1 MLLPCLAL
9 ARPWWLKDSKA
20 SEGEF
25 LPPDD
30 AFRVSSRVDGDLL
43 RVRWD
48 IAEGYYL
55 YRAKFDIT
63 AESPGLALEPAQ
75 FPPGASRTDVYFGTQ
90 EIFQHQVEALV
101 GYRRNDAGAHPIQIK
116 VTYQGCAEAGLCYPL
131 LAKVLSPD
139 SAPPPASSQPLSTAL
154 ASSGGSADSAAS
166 TATSGI
172 ATAIPTPP
180 QHGETGTSIPMLV
193 SLIGTAAFFLA
204 GLALRD
210 KSSAT
215 L

>member
-9 ARPWWLKDSKA
+9 ARPWWQKDNQA
-20 SEGEF
+20 PEGEF

-48 IAEGYYL
+48 ISEGYYL

-63 AESPGLALEPAQ
+63 ADSPGLTLEPAQ

-101 GYRRNDAGAHPIQIK
+101 GYRRSDTGAHPIQIK

-131 LAKVLSPD
+131 LAKVLSPE
-139 SAPPPASSQPLSTAL
+139 SAPASSQPLSTEL
-154 ASSGGSADSAAS
+154 AAGGGFADSAAS
-166 TATSGI
+166 SAISGV

-180 QHGETGTSIPMLV
+180 QHGEAGTGITMLA
-193 SLIGTAAFFLA
+193 SLIGAAAFFLA
-204 GLALRD
+204 GLARRD